1 MHSPV
6 NSGLVSHIHGLV
18 SLSKLKGK
26 VMERPKLNPVGHQVI
41 LEILQLLIRMT
52 LERITLG
59 MLDPKIR
66 TG

>member
-26 VMERPKLNPVGHQVI
+26 VMKRPKLNPVGHQVI
-41 LEILQLLIRMT
+41 LEILGLLIRMT

-59 MLDPKIR
+59 MLDPK
-66 TG
+66 TGTG